1 MKYLL
6 GIWITTVYEYLDIA
20 IYKLRIHSPNT
31 VWQRFV
37 FAIVWFC
44 IPRGLSLEVQWFW
57 NLLLS
62 SLLLPQLENYKLF
75 HYPIKS
81 SKRLP
86 YIHKNTKI
94 EQIYAFSR
102 YETRQ
107 TSKTSQFSLE
117 FHLIETCCYVHES
130 LKVLLLYADSR
141 NPVSWWWSL
150 VKFCQKTIKSVTIKE
165 STVWSTD
172 SDSWVKKVTFIK
184 HIQKF
189 QKRTKLVLNLDVT
202 ISSLTCNTKIVILI
216 GKPLFWVSLKEQKN
230 FQVKLKV

>member
-94 EQIYAFSR
+94 EQIYAFPR

-107 TSKTSQFSLE
+107 TSKTSQFSQN
-117 FHLIETCCYVHES
+117 FIWWICCYVHES
-130 LKVLLLYADSR
+130 LKVLFCMLTPDIQFLDDDH
-141 NPVSWWWSL
+141 WWNL
-150 VKFCQKTIKSVTIKE
+150 KDFCQKTIKSVTIKE

-216 GKPLFWVSLKEQKN
+216 ESLYSEY
-230 FQVKLKV
+230 L